1 MSKDDKMYID
11 KLEGLIKYQYGFDIL
26 MDYFDV
32 VFTDDEK
39 KEIHKRLKEVGL

>member
-1 MSKDDKMYID
+1 MNKTDKEYI
-11 KLEGLIKYQYGFDIL
+11 KELEGLIKYQYGFDLL

-39 KEIHKRLKEVGL
+39 QEIDKRLKEVGL